1 MADLRF
7 GVVGA
12 GFWAP
17 FQMAG
22 WNEVGGVKCVAICDR
37 AVSKAE
43 NLARRFD
50 VPSVYSSA
58 EKLLDCERLDFVD
71 IITDPSSH
79 GTLVKMAAECGIPVI
94 CQKPMAPSL
103 AEAEQMVSLCRE
115 KRAPFYVHENWRWQ
129 NQIRQFKRVIDS
141 GEIGS
146 PFRAHVFLVSGY
158 PVFSNE
164 PGLRELENFILAD
177 MGVHLLDVCRFLFG
191 EADHIY
197 CHAHQVQKGIKG
209 EDAATVMMR
218 MGGKTTVTCSMG
230 FPGHFLEHDVF
241 TQTLILV
248 EGDAGS
254 AQLDR
259 DYWVR
264 VTTSSGTRATRHAPV
279 WLPRMHPQY
288 LASHAS
294 IVPCNANLL
303 RAIRGEGE
311 AETIAAD
318 NLKTV
323 RLTFAAYE
331 SARNRTVFQ
340 LTDSRT
346 LPIT

>member
-1 MADLRF
+1 
-7 GVVGA
+7 
-12 GFWAP
+12 
-17 FQMAG
+17 MAG
-22 WNEVGGVKCVAICDR
+22 WNEVGGVRCAAICDPTI
-37 AVSKAE
+37 SKAE
-43 NLARRFD
+43 NLARKFN
-50 VPSVYSSA
+50 VPSVYCDA
-58 EKLLDCERLDFVD
+58 EKLLDSHRLDFVD
-71 IITDPSSH
+71 IITDASSH
-79 GTLVKMAAECGIPVI
+79 GRLVRMAAERGIRVI
-94 CQKPMAPSL
+94 CQKPMATSL
-103 AEAEQMVSLCRE
+103 AEAEQMVARCRE
-115 KRAPFYVHENWRWQ
+115 KRVPFYIHENWRWQ
-129 NQIRQFKRVIDS
+129 KQIRQLKEVIDS

-158 PVFSNE
+158 PVFSHE
-164 PGLRELENFILAD
+164 PGLKELENYILAD

-197 CHAHQVQKGIKG
+197 CHTHQVQKGIKG

-218 MGGKTTVTCSMG
+218 IGSRITVTCSMG

-248 EGDAGS
+248 EGDTGS

-259 DYWVR
+259 DYWLR
-264 VTTSSGTRATRHAPV
+264 VTTRSGTRASRHAPV
-279 WLPRMHPQY
+279 WLPWMHPQY

-311 AETIAAD
+311 AETVASD
-318 NLKTV
+318 NLKTM

-331 SARNRTVFQ
+331 SARSGAAIQ
-340 LTDSRT
+340 LSDFGGA
-346 LPIT
+346 